1 MVPGVPRHG
10 VSHRRHTLRG
20 MASSDKLP
28 AWVGP
33 RRGGRLTIDGHAP
46 AAARLTIRLSAEQV
60 ACLEEWA
67 ERHRLTV
74 SEYARRVLM
83 GEIPN

>member
-1 MVPGVPRHG
+1 MRCLGKV
-10 VSHRRHTLRG
+10 RHTVG
-20 MASSDKLP
+20 IASRRVSTREELP

-33 RRGGRLTIDGHAP
+33 RRGGRLTIDGEAP

-67 ERHRLTV
+67 ARHRLTV

>member
-1 MVPGVPRHG
+1 VP
-10 VSHRRHTLRG
+10 G

-33 RRGGRLTIDGHAP
+33 RPGGRLTIDGHAP

-67 ERHRLTV
+67 ALHRLTV